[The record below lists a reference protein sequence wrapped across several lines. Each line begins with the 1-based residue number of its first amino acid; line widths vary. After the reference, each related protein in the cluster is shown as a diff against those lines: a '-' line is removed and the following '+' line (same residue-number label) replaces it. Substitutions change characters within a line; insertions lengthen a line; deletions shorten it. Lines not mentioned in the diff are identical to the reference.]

1 MVAKLVIVLFVLA
14 LVIVGLTGLAFWYF
28 DRESQREFESEQRKM
43 DQTDRIVEMAEDD
56 DL

>member
-1 MVAKLVIVLFVLA
+1 MVAKLVVVLFVLA